1 MVLPLQIWLSRGV
14 ILEGIRRPGS
24 IPRIGW
30 RRAFGQRVPRVRKMV
45 IEMMEQRDNYPS
57 ERSANAPRERPRRR

>member
-1 MVLPLQIWLSRGV
+1 M
-14 ILEGIRRPGS
+14 EGIRRPGS